1 MQQAQH
7 STPPLALDDF
17 DDAGREVL
25 VRMLIEAGGSGTT
38 IYRAGINGT
47 LLTGSDDDLT
57 SGLQINRLRWI
68 GNLNRWRINRFGT
81 DSLAGYLAG
90 AAQTYR

>member
-1 MQQAQH
+1 
-7 STPPLALDDF
+7 
-17 DDAGREVL
+17 
-25 VRMLIEAGGSGTT
+25 MLIEAGGSGTT